1 MSSAKANGL
10 TLEYDEFGAPN
21 DPVMLLIMGLGA
33 QMILW
38 REEFCNDLA
47 ARGFRVVRFDNR
59 DVGRSSWCDAMGVP
73 DLTAAMTAMVT
84 RQPPPPAP
92 YLLSDMAADAA
103 GLLDALGVKRAHI
116 VGASMGGMIAQALA
130 IEHPRKVLSLTSIM
144 STTGNP
150 DLPQAKPEALGALLG
165 PPPTT
170 REEAIERGISVFHT
184 IGSPKYVDENEIR
197 DLAARQYDRGF
208 NPTGVMRQ
216 LVAILSSGSRNEALR
231 RLSVPALVIH
241 GRIDPLVPF
250 AAGEDTAASIPGA
263 RLLALDDM
271 GHDMPKPLWPQII
284 DAICEVAAQ
293 AKSN

>member
-73 DLTAAMTAMVT
+73 DLTAAMTAMVR